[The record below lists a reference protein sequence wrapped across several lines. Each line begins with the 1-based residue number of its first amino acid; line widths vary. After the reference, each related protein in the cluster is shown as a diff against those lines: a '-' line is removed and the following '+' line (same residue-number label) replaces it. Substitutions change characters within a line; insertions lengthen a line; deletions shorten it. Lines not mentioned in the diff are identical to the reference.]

1 MDSQETRSNSSLKKR
16 LATENA
22 PGPTK
27 PNRYNGLIQ
36 QIADLATSLPRPVL
50 ESDVVK
56 TIKSI
61 GLLPETLASTVDR
74 ISRIFYDPPR
84 PRRARMDDLAAW
96 FHKREWLM
104 IMLSGTIM
112 VPAAF
117 YVASLI
123 EHVSLVE
130 YTRLATLSWLS
141 FLAGAILNRMRK

>member
-1 MDSQETRSNSSLKKR
+1 MDSQETRSNSSLKRR
-16 LATENA
+16 LATDNA
-22 PGPTK
+22 PELTK

-36 QIADLATSLPRPVL
+36 QIADFGTLLSRLVS
-50 ESDVVK
+50 ESDIVR

-61 GLLPETLASTVDR
+61 DILSETLARTVDR
-74 ISRIFYDPPR
+74 ISRKFYDPPR
-84 PRRARMDDLAAW
+84 PRNTRIDDLAAW
-96 FHKREWLM
+96 FHRREWLM
-104 IMLSGTIM
+104 IILSGTIM

-141 FLAGAILNRMRK
+141 FLAGAILNRIRK